1 MPSSGDTHLNYR
13 ALHRRILHE
22 RRVGYGLQLKTPRE
36 TIYEARHHPR
46 DTSQR
51 YTNVLEAVTIIH
63 SKPKFISTVDDLAG
77 NLSQSLNIKG
87 YAQGFEKTTLHDR
100 LDVDVRREWGP
111 LVNAMKGTR
120 DEYSLMFF
128 MALISFRTD
137 ANMPLIRV
145 LLAFAQNDRLKLLN
159 LPTHTE
165 YHSFRPNQKP
175 QLDVLAKLIEPFQA
189 PPPSDPPLMEYA
201 SSKALRRLRLAREAH
216 IQKADADCRTLAQSL
231 LTEWPSP
238 SLRAA
243 QHSNNSLIDVPAAV
257 DKVRPEWER
266 IYQNHEFYLH
276 LQEVQK
282 ILKDIHSDIQF
293 QRPQFVPSDLVFTI
307 QQPDYD
313 LPILGDNLMRMPIT
327 KVIENTTGEPRV
339 EKVQRRILLPN
350 SSVSRA
356 SRELEGII
364 ESFADS
370 PSAIKRRYAGDLKES
385 LASFNARSR
394 IQATQALVPSARSDS
409 TVAQLQG
416 VVGRCLAEIES
427 ALKQPSDTYSQT
439 QLLWLQQ
446 GQLFP
451 AVTRIT
457 LLEQLR
463 STANLSFGSGMKNK
477 LLQFAVS
484 ITNLQRQMRI
494 DSYLRSDEIA
504 RLKDEQMNTGH
515 TNWLVK
521 DYPDWLLLEVE
532 SNLLIREIQ
541 VEVALAIIS
550 PESRANSVLQL
561 NMGQG
566 KTSIIIPMVAVLLA
580 DGKNLMRISVPKAL
594 LQQTA
599 QLLHGRL
606 GGLVGRNTCHV
617 PFSRMTPT
625 KEEHIKLFH
634 KIHHD
639 IKKNCGI
646 MICLPEHQMSFMLS
660 GLQRVLDQQI
670 PEANMMIRV
679 QNWLKSCARDVLDE
693 CDHTLAVKTQLIY
706 PSGSQATVDG
716 HPHRWLIAEQVLS
729 LVDMH
734 LHDLCASFPHSIEVV
749 RRHHGGFPFVFFLR
763 PDVEEEMIKRLKYD
777 ICQGTR
783 GIIPMDTFE
792 PADRI
797 AVKEFLSGGKV
808 RQSSLDRIGRLC
820 PDRPHVKQTIYLLR
834 GLFIHRILVMALKK
848 RYNVQYGLHPSRDP
862 VAVPFHAKG
871 VPSEQSEFG
880 HADVAILLT
889 ALAFYYR
896 GIDRSQTRQALEAVL
911 KSDDPTSI
919 YDRWTEDPGFPDY
932 LRDWHS
938 INIDDYQQIS
948 QIWNCVRYKIPVI
961 DYFMNN
967 FVFPLHAKQFKIR
980 LQSNGWDIPL
990 LPTTQQGK
998 TAKDSSSN
1006 KLRGLTTGF
1015 SGTNDVKPLL
1025 PLTIKQDDL
1034 PSLSHTNG
1042 EVLTYLLQPRSREYV
1057 VMAGRDES
1065 RLDETGF
1072 LQMLRSYNLRIL
1084 IDSGAQIL
1092 EQSNRELAE
1101 NWLRMDGRATVAL
1114 YFDGDS
1120 PYILS
1125 KQGTRTPLLASPYAD
1140 NLNEVL
1146 VYLDEAHTR
1155 GTDLRFGPFARAA
1168 LTLGLGQTKD
1178 HTVQAAMRLRQ
1189 LGTTQSVMFFAPPEV
1204 NQSIRDLCNK
1214 KDKEKVDSHD
1224 VIRWLINNT
1233 CDGIEQLQPLYY
1245 SQGIDFCNRMQ
1256 AAKDFPDFLTDEDQR
1271 AAFLSAIKHKERQT
1285 LQQLYGPQTK
1295 SKTSA
1300 SLKSSQEVASFVK
1313 ELEMRRKGFQDTGQ
1327 AVHASALQEVEQ
1339 ERETERETEYEV
1351 EAVRQLQKPLAY
1363 TAYKFPGLHKDLD
1376 TFARTGR
1383 IPAGSDNFIQVLR
1396 ALSRTALGKKYKINY
1411 GVSSSQLFISAE
1423 FERTVKLVIESVN
1436 DNFMRPV
1443 QWILY
1448 GRSPESAVIVT
1459 PEEAEV
1465 LINILR
1471 ENRRYQGASPTH
1483 LLTYAAP
1490 VTRRMMHFNTLNFY
1504 SLPSLPEDWQPSKWL
1519 VTELG
1524 YFAGRLYF
1532 DWSEYDSICTML
1544 GIDASTP
1551 GVDELDIS
1559 ETDATD
1565 PSDVGPSTKASRDP
1579 NGSSRTSNVS
1589 ERKLNGLT
1597 PKPYTFTQD
1606 YLAVRRRGQDFTH
1619 TPMGFLCSGKPL
1631 NQENPFFRAA
1641 EAPQRARG
1649 LVPVGTAHV
1658 EENDGATAEG
1668 GETMDLGNYDP
1679 SAELRDGDDEIVIE
1693 YDESE
1698 MRQSEESES
1707 EESDDE
1713 DSDES
1718 QPSHRRRGQR
1728 GGRGWGRGRGR
1739 GN

>member
-1 MPSSGDTHLNYR
+1 MCTRFNLKSYDILIDPHCPLALRVSRIFEYFEPKRHLVVYQPATQHSLTIDMPRMQLRWHVNQKQLLQSPHLQAEIDPNQCIDTWYGFVSKLVCRSVKDPSERSVLVPFGATKVKRQDCHVQVRIEGPSDDPTRYYVRYIINKTLGRIECASELVLIYKKAQFHALTSFFIPDPLTGLTGVESALATLASGISQPWSPLTSAQLDILQFISSLSPRREYYPEGQKIMKREFWPDQLPVMIQREEYYFLVDQIVSQSARLGRFSSQETDTRNMLSSGDTHLNYR

-63 SKPKFISTVDDLAG
+63 NKPKFISTVDDLAG

-111 LVNAMKGTR
+111 LVNAMKETR
-120 DEYSLMFF
+120 NEYNLMFF
-128 MALISFRTD
+128 VALISFRTD

-145 LLAFAQNDRLKLLN
+145 LLAFAQNHRLKLLN

-216 IQKADADCRTLAQSL
+216 VQKADADCRTLAQSL
-231 LTEWPSP
+231 LTEWPAP

-243 QHSNNSLIDVPAAV
+243 QRSDNSLIDVPAAV

-276 LQEVQK
+276 LQDVQK
-282 ILKDIHSDIQF
+282 ILKEIHSDVQF

-327 KVIENTTGEPRV
+327 KVIENATEEPRV
-339 EKVQRRILLPN
+339 EKVQRQILLPN
-350 SSVSRA
+350 SSVNRA

-370 PSAIKRRYAGDLKES
+370 PSTIKRRYAGDLKES

-394 IQATQALVPSARSDS
+394 IQATQASVPSARSNS
-409 TVAQLQG
+409 TVVQLQG
-416 VVGRCLAEIES
+416 VVRRRLAEIES

-451 AVTRIT
+451 AVTQIT

-463 STANLSFGSGMKNK
+463 SIANLSFGSGMKNK
-477 LLQFAVS
+477 LLHFAVS

-494 DSYLRSDEIA
+494 ESYLRSNEIA

-515 TNWLVK
+515 TNWLVE

-580 DGKNLMRISVPKAL
+580 DSKNLMRISVPKAL

-606 GGLVGRNTCHV
+606 GGLVGRNICHV
-617 PFSRMTPT
+617 PFSRRTPT

-639 IKKNCGI
+639 IKKNCGV

-670 PEANMMIRV
+670 PEASMMIRV

-716 HPHRWLIAEQVLS
+716 HPHRWLVAEQVLS

-777 ICQGTR
+777 ICQGAR

-880 HADVAILLT
+880 HADVSQCSLPYVHSIARSELIKMLT
-889 ALAFYYR
+889 
-896 GIDRSQTRQALEAVL
+896 V
-911 KSDDPTSI
+911 
-919 YDRWTEDPGFPDY
+919 DRW
-932 LRDWHS
+932 
-938 INIDDYQQIS
+938 
-948 QIWNCVRYKIPVI
+948 
-961 DYFMNN
+961 
-967 FVFPLHAKQFKIR
+967 
-980 LQSNGWDIPL
+980 
-990 LPTTQQGK
+990 
-998 TAKDSSSN
+998 
-1006 KLRGLTTGF
+1006 
-1015 SGTNDVKPLL
+1015 
-1025 PLTIKQDDL
+1025 
-1034 PSLSHTNG
+1034 PS
-1042 EVLTYLLQPRSREYV
+1042 Y
-1057 VMAGRDES
+1057 
-1065 RLDETGF
+1065 
-1072 LQMLRSYNLRIL
+1072 
-1084 IDSGAQIL
+1084 
-1092 EQSNRELAE
+1092 
-1101 NWLRMDGRATVAL
+1101 
-1114 YFDGDS
+1114 
-1120 PYILS
+1120 
-1125 KQGTRTPLLASPYAD
+1125 
-1140 NLNEVL
+1140 
-1146 VYLDEAHTR
+1146 
-1155 GTDLRFGPFARAA
+1155 
-1168 LTLGLGQTKD
+1168 
-1178 HTVQAAMRLRQ
+1178 
-1189 LGTTQSVMFFAPPEV
+1189 
-1204 NQSIRDLCNK
+1204 
-1214 KDKEKVDSHD
+1214 
-1224 VIRWLINNT
+1224 
-1233 CDGIEQLQPLYY
+1233 
-1245 SQGIDFCNRMQ
+1245 
-1256 AAKDFPDFLTDEDQR
+1256 
-1271 AAFLSAIKHKERQT
+1271 
-1285 LQQLYGPQTK
+1285 
-1295 SKTSA
+1295 
-1300 SLKSSQEVASFVK
+1300 
-1313 ELEMRRKGFQDTGQ
+1313 
-1327 AVHASALQEVEQ
+1327 
-1339 ERETERETEYEV
+1339 
-1351 EAVRQLQKPLAY
+1351 
-1363 TAYKFPGLHKDLD
+1363 
-1376 TFARTGR
+1376 
-1383 IPAGSDNFIQVLR
+1383 
-1396 ALSRTALGKKYKINY
+1396 
-1411 GVSSSQLFISAE
+1411 
-1423 FERTVKLVIESVN
+1423 
-1436 DNFMRPV
+1436 
-1443 QWILY
+1443 
-1448 GRSPESAVIVT
+1448 
-1459 PEEAEV
+1459 
-1465 LINILR
+1465 
-1471 ENRRYQGASPTH
+1471 
-1483 LLTYAAP
+1483 
-1490 VTRRMMHFNTLNFY
+1490 
-1504 SLPSLPEDWQPSKWL
+1504 
-1519 VTELG
+1519 
-1524 YFAGRLYF
+1524 
-1532 DWSEYDSICTML
+1532 
-1544 GIDASTP
+1544 
-1551 GVDELDIS
+1551 
-1559 ETDATD
+1559 
-1565 PSDVGPSTKASRDP
+1565 
-1579 NGSSRTSNVS
+1579 
-1589 ERKLNGLT
+1589 
-1597 PKPYTFTQD
+1597 
-1606 YLAVRRRGQDFTH
+1606 
-1619 TPMGFLCSGKPL
+1619 
-1631 NQENPFFRAA
+1631 
-1641 EAPQRARG
+1641 
-1649 LVPVGTAHV
+1649 
-1658 EENDGATAEG
+1658 
-1668 GETMDLGNYDP
+1668 
-1679 SAELRDGDDEIVIE
+1679 
-1693 YDESE
+1693 
-1698 MRQSEESES
+1698 
-1707 EESDDE
+1707 
-1713 DSDES
+1713 
-1718 QPSHRRRGQR
+1718 
-1728 GGRGWGRGRGR
+1728 
-1739 GN
+1739 